1 MEGLIT
7 IFAGFVFTLF
17 IPPKAGDG
25 RPLISGGR
33 WSYFNKRESQIIRD
47 RVLLDDPLKAQ
58 GHIKIT
64 GRDIWD
70 TVRQANVIQHFF
82 ISLISMSAYQGLNHY
97 TPSMIKSFGFGSV
110 NANALASV
118 PVYCSMVWTLAL
130 AYLAYVWPYELR
142 LVDKQ
147 VLTDQGSTG
156 PSWSIRAVM
165 HYLECHFVRVSTGK
179 SMGFFSVA

>member
-7 IFAGFVFTLF
+7 IFAGFIFTLF

-33 WSYFNKRESQIIRD
+33 WSYFTERESQIIRD
-47 RVLLDDPLKAQ
+47 RVVLDDPLKTQ

-70 TVRQANVIQHFF
+70 TVRQANVLQHFF

-130 AYLAYVWPYELR
+130 SYIAYVRPTSYEYPTS
-142 LVDKQ
+142 K
-147 VLTDQGSTG
+147 
-156 PSWSIRAVM
+156 
-165 HYLECHFVRVSTGK
+165 Y
-179 SMGFFSVA
+179 

>member
-97 TPSMIKSFGFGSV
+97 TPSMIKSFGFGNV

-156 PSWSIRAVM
+156 SSWSIRAAM